1 MKTINLK
8 NFKALVFTIAVCYF
22 SVSALAQNQV
32 TTPSPL
38 PQAAPQKEMA
48 KPAPTNST
56 MAMPGNNQGPIKEDM
71 EQRKKMSE
79 LNKQIQEAEKA
90 GNGATPEITAKKE
103 ELKKLQEQLRAKM
116 MAENEKR
123 RKENEAIAAKNNE
136 ANQKMNQLKKEI
148 NEAETAG
155 KGETAEVVAK
165 KAELK
170 KLQDEAAEREAKIKA
185 EREQMFKNRPQPSPE
200 DMEANKKMGQLS
212 KEIRDAE
219 KDGKG
224 ETPEVVAKKAELKKM
239 QEARMAKMKAEREKM
254 KADQEKAIKEKQ
266 TSSPVPVKEEKKE
279 EPSKK

>member
-8 NFKALVFTIAVCYF
+8 NFKALVFTIAACYF

-32 TTPSPL
+32 ATPSPL

-56 MAMPGNNQGPIKEDM
+56 MAMPGNNQGPSKEDM

-90 GNGATPEITAKKE
+90 GNGATPEINAKKE

-148 NEAETAG
+148 NEADASG
-155 KGETAEVVAK
+155 KGETPEIIAK

-170 KLQDEAAEREAKIKA
+170 KLQDDSAEREAKAKA
-185 EREQMFKNRPQPSPE
+185 DREQMIKNRPQISPE

-212 KEIRDAE
+212 KEIREAE
-219 KDGKG
+219 KENKG
-224 ETPEVVAKKAELKKM
+224 ETPEIIAKKAELKKL
-239 QEARMAKMKAEREKM
+239 QEARMAKMRAEREKM
-254 KADQEKAIKEKQ
+254 KVEQEKESKEKQ
-266 TSSPVPVKEEKKE
+266 NSISAPVKEEKKE
-279 EPSKK
+279 EQSKK

>member
-8 NFKALVFTIAVCYF
+8 NFKALVFTIAACYF

-32 TTPSPL
+32 ATPSPL

-56 MAMPGNNQGPIKEDM
+56 MAMPGNNQGPSKEDM

-148 NEAETAG
+148 NEADASG
-155 KGETAEVVAK
+155 KGETPEIIAK

-170 KLQDEAAEREAKIKA
+170 KLQDDAAEREAKA
-185 EREQMFKNRPQPSPE
+185 DREQMIKNRPQISPE

-212 KEIRDAE
+212 KEIREAE
-219 KDGKG
+219 KENKG
-224 ETPEVVAKKAELKKM
+224 ETPEIIAKKAELKKL
-239 QEARMAKMKAEREKM
+239 QEARMAKMRAEREKM
-254 KADQEKAIKEKQ
+254 KVEQEKESKEKQ
-266 TSSPVPVKEEKKE
+266 NSISAPVKEEKKE